1 MASVNQMGLI
11 GIIVIVK
18 SLLGKLLIL
27 DILVVGYL
35 VTLLN
40 QIGVTSMTASQAIPD
55 SHWKPDLSPPGTQM
69 NSM

>member
-18 SLLGKLLIL
+18 SLLGKLLYL

-35 VTLLN
+35 VTL
-40 QIGVTSMTASQAIPD
+40 
-55 SHWKPDLSPPGTQM
+55 
-69 NSM
+69 